1 MRTENE
7 FIWDFHGPLLIQRL
21 GETFYMVGVTLLI
34 GGLLGLLLG
43 LGLYTT
49 RRGGLLA
56 HRAVFAV
63 LNFAVNVVRPIPF
76 IILLVAIKP
85 ITLFLAGRTIGST
98 AMIVPLSIAATFGFS
113 RIVEQNLVGID
124 PGVIEAARATGA
136 SRWRIVATLLVPEAL
151 GPLILGYTFLV
162 VALVDMSAVAG
173 IVAGGGLGDFAL
185 QYGYRRWNSV
195 VTFVTVAVIIVVVQI
210 AQAVGNSIS
219 RRVLRR

>member
-1 MRTENE
+1 MRTANE
-7 FIWDFHGPLLIQRL
+7 FIWDFHGPLLLQRL
-21 GETFYMVGVTLLI
+21 GETLYMVGTTLLI

-43 LGLYTT
+43 LSLYTT

-56 HRAVFAV
+56 NRPVFTV
-63 LNFAVNVVRPIPF
+63 LNLAVNIVRPIPF

-85 ITLFLAGRTIGST
+85 LTLLLAGTTIGST
-98 AMIVPLSIAATFGFS
+98 SMIVPLTIAATFGFS
-113 RIVEQNLVGID
+113 RIVEQNLVSID

-151 GPLILGYTFLV
+151 GPLILGFTFLV

-185 QYGYRRWNSV
+185 QYGYKRWNST
-195 VTFVTVAVIIVVVQI
+195 VTWVTVGVIIVIVQI
-210 AQAVGNSIS
+210 AQAGGNRLS